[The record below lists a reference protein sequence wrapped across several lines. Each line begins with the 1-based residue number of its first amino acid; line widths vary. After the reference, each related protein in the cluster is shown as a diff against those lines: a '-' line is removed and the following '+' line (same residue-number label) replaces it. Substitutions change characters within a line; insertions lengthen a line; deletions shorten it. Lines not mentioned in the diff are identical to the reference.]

1 MSASDLTE
9 ATSTRGFKP
18 EFHSW
23 ILIPDTAS
31 FRKESSEED
40 PTNAP
45 SHDGCP
51 EATATSD
58 EAPET
63 STVNAES
70 IILGTTTIGGLCSSL
85 PTSPLASSC
94 DLSSSAG
101 SELLVP
107 SWPLALPR
115 PCPGALE
122 ALEGVERE
130 ERIARVICYGGADAD
145 GAPDDVQLAARTPSP
160 SLITLTPTPTPT
172 LTLPLPLSLTLTLTP
187 SPSRVQVQLA
197 SPREA
202 DANRSAPPPSPPS
215 LLPQLSSLDRRA
227 HRRAHRLARVRVR
240 VRVR

>member
-101 SELLVP
+101 SELLIP

-145 GAPDDVQLAARTPSP
+145 AVPDDVQLARMHTHPDPHHPNPDPDPNPPPPLVPHPHAHPKPEPRAGAAGLPARARRQPLRAAALAALAALAPAAALEPGQARPSP
-160 SLITLTPTPTPT
+160 
-172 LTLPLPLSLTLTLTP
+172 
-187 SPSRVQVQLA
+187 R
-197 SPREA
+197 
-202 DANRSAPPPSPPS
+202 PPPG
-215 LLPQLSSLDRRA
+215 
-227 HRRAHRLARVRVR
+227 
-240 VRVR
+240 

>member
-45 SHDGCP
+45 SPDGCP
-51 EATATSD
+51 EATATSE

-70 IILGTTTIGGLCSSL
+70 IILGATTIGGLCSSL

-101 SELLVP
+101 SELLIP

-160 SLITLTPTPTPT
+160 CA
-172 LTLPLPLSLTLTLTP
+172 
-187 SPSRVQVQLA
+187 PSRSVLVL
-197 SPREA
+197 PRPGSGRA
-202 DANRSAPPPSPPS
+202 HGPAPPPLAP
-215 LLPQLSSLDRRA
+215 RA
-227 HRRAHRLARVRVR
+227 AAAARLAPRVRGARRHR
-240 VRVR
+240 VG

>member
-45 SHDGCP
+45 SPDGCP

-94 DLSSSAG
+94 DLSSSSG
-101 SELLVP
+101 SELLIP

-145 GAPDDVQLAARTPSP
+145 GGAHADGAPD
-160 SLITLTPTPTPT
+160 
-172 LTLPLPLSLTLTLTP
+172 
-187 SPSRVQVQLA
+187 A
-197 SPREA
+197 SSREA
-202 DANRSAPPPSPPS
+202 DLNRSVPPPSPPS
-215 LLPQLSSLDRRA
+215 LLPQLSSLDSMEWLGRP
-227 HRRAHRLARVRVR
+227 LAIFAVLLASHLG
-240 VRVR
+240 

>member
-1 MSASDLTE
+1 MSAGDLTE

-45 SHDGCP
+45 SPDGCP
-51 EATATSD
+51 EATATSE

-70 IILGTTTIGGLCSSL
+70 IILGATTIGGLCSSL

-101 SELLVP
+101 SELLIP

-115 PCPGALE
+115 DG
-122 ALEGVERE
+122 
-130 ERIARVICYGGADAD
+130 GGAPSDGTLLTSVPGTLFVRAPRSVDASVDSGKPSAVATARFAAASRD
-145 GAPDDVQLAARTPSP
+145 G
-160 SLITLTPTPTPT
+160 ILTRC
-172 LTLPLPLSLTLTLTP
+172 
-187 SPSRVQVQLA
+187 SR
-197 SPREA
+197 
-202 DANRSAPPPSPPS
+202 
-215 LLPQLSSLDRRA
+215 
-227 HRRAHRLARVRVR
+227 
-240 VRVR
+240 